1 MDQRHPLTIFVY
13 QSGLTW
19 DVRYETSP
27 FISPTY
33 PISRDIVK
41 FL

>member
-1 MDQRHPLTIFVY
+1 MDQRHPLTIY
-13 QSGLTW
+13 LYRSGLTW

-27 FISPTY
+27 LISPTY
-33 PISRDIVK
+33 PIWRGIVK